1 MTDLIKVVAVALMAG
16 LAGCVEVSDIQI
28 AAPDSADESAASGLS
43 EAAAPQAGMSAER
56 LDRITAMSQRF
67 VDEGKLAGV
76 VTLLARDG
84 KIVHFEA
91 VGQRGADDDR
101 PMTKDALF
109 RIYSMSKPI
118 TAVAA
123 MMLYEEGK
131 FALSDPVEKFVPEL
145 ADLDI
150 LVDGELVPAER
161 TMNMRH
167 LLTHTSGLSYGFNP
181 RGNPVDAK
189 YGEVQPFG
197 AKDLDAFAERLG
209 TLPLMFE
216 PGERWHYSVAVDVTG
231 LVVQRLSGM
240 SFDVFLKQRL
250 FDPLGMEDTFFNVP
264 ADKLDRLLPN
274 HRWDREEQRLA
285 QIEGAYEE
293 TELFSGGGGLVSST
307 MDYLRFAEMVRRGG
321 ELDGVRILSPKTV
334 EFMTANHLPATLTGS
349 GAGENPNA
357 LEAFRGFG
365 FGLGFG
371 INTDPI
377 GAGVLGSVGEYNWG
391 GAAGTVFWVDPV
403 EELVVVGMIQL
414 MGSPWRLREE
424 LRVLANQAITELQA
438 DRYPNGHATGMLS
451 AFRLSTGPTNA
462 AVLAD

>member
-1 MTDLIKVVAVALMAG
+1 MKKCISVLAAVLLGG
-16 LAGCVEVSDIQI
+16 LTGCVVVSDIQV
-28 AAPDSADESAASGLS
+28 AAHEAVEAPAQTGIVDASAAD
-43 EAAAPQAGMSAER
+43 AGMSAER
-56 LDRITAMSQRF
+56 LDRITATTQRY

-76 VTLLARDG
+76 VTLVARDG

-101 PMTKDALF
+101 PMTRDALF

-161 TMNMRH
+161 TMTMRH
-167 LLTHTSGLSYGFNP
+167 LLTHTTGLSYGFNP
-181 RGNPVDAK
+181 GGNPVDAK
-189 YGEVQPFG
+189 YRDVQPLAG
-197 AKDLDAFAERLG
+197 KDLDEFAERLG

-231 LVVQRLSGM
+231 LVVQRLSGL
-240 SFDVFLKQRL
+240 SFDVFLKERL
-250 FDPLGMEDTFFNVP
+250 FDPLGMADTFFNVP

-274 HRWDREEQRLA
+274 HAWNREEERLVQFDA
-285 QIEGAYEE
+285 PYEE
-293 TELFSGGGGLVSST
+293 TQMFSGGGGLVSST
-307 MDYLRFAEMVRRGG
+307 MDYLRFSEMVRRGG

-334 EFMTANHLPATLTGS
+334 EFMTANHLPATVTGAGS
-349 GAGENPNA
+349 GESPLSGAET
-357 LEAFRGFG
+357 RGFG

-371 INTDPI
+371 VNTNPVGSGII
-377 GAGVLGSVGEYNWG
+377 GSLGEYSWG

-403 EELVVVGMIQL
+403 EEMVVVGMIQL
-414 MGSPWRLREE
+414 MGSPWPLRQE
-424 LRVLANQAITELQA
+424 LRVLANQAITES
-438 DRYPNGHATGMLS
+438 HS
-451 AFRLSTGPTNA
+451 S
-462 AVLAD
+462 

>member
-1 MTDLIKVVAVALMAG
+1 MKKCIAVLGALLLCG
-16 LAGCVEVSDIQI
+16 LSGCVEVSDIQVN
-28 AAPDSADESAASGLS
+28 APEAVEASPVGLVDAPAS
-43 EAAAPQAGMSAER
+43 EAGMSAER
-56 LDRITAMSQRF
+56 LNRVTALAQRY
-67 VDEGKLAGV
+67 VDENKLAGV
-76 VTLLARDG
+76 VTLIARDG

-145 ADLDI
+145 ADLDV

-161 TMNMRH
+161 TMTMRH
-167 LLTHTSGLSYGFNP
+167 LLTHTTGLSYGFNP
-181 RGNPVDAK
+181 QDPVDQE
-189 YGEVQPFG
+189 YREVQPLG
-197 AKDLDAFAERLG
+197 GKDLDEFAERLG
-209 TLPLMFE
+209 TLPLAFE

-231 LVVQRLSGM
+231 LVVQRLSGLA
-240 SFDVFLKQRL
+240 FDVFLKERL

-274 HRWDREEQRLA
+274 HAWNREEERLVQFDA
-285 QIEGAYEE
+285 PYEE
-293 TELFSGGGGLVSST
+293 TQMFSGGGGLVSST
-307 MDYLRFAEMVRRGG
+307 MDYLRFSEMVRRGG

-334 EFMTANHLPATLTGS
+334 EFMTANHLPSTVRGAGS
-349 GAGENPNA
+349 GENPLSGA
-357 LEAFRGFG
+357 ETRGFG

-371 INTDPI
+371 VNTNAV
-377 GAGVLGSVGEYNWG
+377 GSGVLGSLGEYSWG

-403 EELVVVGMIQL
+403 EEMVVIGMIQL
-414 MGSPWRLREE
+414 MGSPWPLRGE
-424 LRVLANQAITELQA
+424 LKVLANQAITES
-438 DRYPNGHATGMLS
+438 HS
-451 AFRLSTGPTNA
+451 S
-462 AVLAD
+462 